1 MASREDR
8 GAQNPENPYCNHC
21 TDLKGKLLPFEKK
34 LQDMTNL
41 AMQTRWMNH
50 EQAEKYALEQ
60 MSQWPAWRDKAQQML
75 NTQ

>member
-1 MASREDR
+1 MAAKEDH
-8 GAQNPENPYCNHC
+8 GGQDADNPYCTHC
-21 TDLKGKLLPFEKK
+21 TDLKGRLVLFEKK
-34 LQDMTNL
+34 FGDTVDL

-75 NTQ
+75 KSQ